1 MSNHNIENFYL
12 YTLLYLHN
20 MAPFFVVR
28 LNNPMVSFLSLF
40 FSSRNEH
47 DVQLR
52 KEWTYK
58 IELLLITPEP

>member
-1 MSNHNIENFYL
+1 
-12 YTLLYLHN
+12 